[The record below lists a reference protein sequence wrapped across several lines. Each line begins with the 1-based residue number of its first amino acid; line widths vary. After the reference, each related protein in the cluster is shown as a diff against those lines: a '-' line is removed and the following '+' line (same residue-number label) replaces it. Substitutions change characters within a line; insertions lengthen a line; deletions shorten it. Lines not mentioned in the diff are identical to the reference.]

1 MVTNQ
6 RIASQIYNKG
16 KTGTP
21 QEGGKL
27 FLTPEEALYCS
38 DRGDI
43 LLDEKSSLKFSE
55 KNLAYIVYKD
65 LKDRGL
71 IVKVEDYGL
80 RLYDRNASSKGQSS
94 AIILSKGFED
104 NIDFSDIYVELDK
117 NLERRVQISI
127 VDSEND
133 AVYYVVKSVNWPE
146 TKLKENAKTITDDE
160 DMRELMDKGY
170 QINSGLKF
178 GTHYRVYNYESNHAP
193 WLIQK
198 IDDSM
203 TWLDVT
209 RMVRVGHG
217 VNKTIVLAYKE
228 KWISFEWIKP

>member
-1 MVTNQ
+1 MITDQ
-6 RIASQIYNKG
+6 RIASQIHNKG

-27 FLTPEEALYCS
+27 FLTPEEALYCN

-43 LLDEKSSLKFSE
+43 VLSKKNGKKFAE
-55 KNLAYIVYKD
+55 KNLEYIVYKD
-65 LKDRGL
+65 LKERGL
-71 IVKVEDYGL
+71 IVKVENYGL
-80 RLYDRNASSKGQSS
+80 RLYDRDASSRGHSS
-94 AIILSKGFED
+94 AIILSKRFED
-104 NIDFSDIYVELDK
+104 NIDFSDIFVELDK

-133 AVYYVVKSVNWPE
+133 AVYYVVKTVNWPE
-146 TKLKENAKTITDDE
+146 TKLKENEKSITDDE
-160 DMRELMDKGY
+160 DMRELIDKGY

-178 GTHYRVYNYESNHAP
+178 GTHYRIYNYESRHAP

-198 IDDSM
+198 IDDTM
-203 TWLDVT
+203 TWLDIT

-217 VNKTIVLAYKE
+217 VNKTIVLAYKG
-228 KWISFEWIKP
+228 KWISFDWIKP